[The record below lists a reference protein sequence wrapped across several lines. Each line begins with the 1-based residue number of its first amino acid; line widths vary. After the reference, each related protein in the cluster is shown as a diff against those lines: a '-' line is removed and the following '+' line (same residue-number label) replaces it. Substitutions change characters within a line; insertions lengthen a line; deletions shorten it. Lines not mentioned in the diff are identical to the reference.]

1 MGGDIEE
8 GQASKSICV
17 QSKANGETQVDGR
30 TEVRAKAEA
39 CRARARRPLTVT
51 QVCGKGAWV
60 TNGAWTK
67 SEEYAS
73 AAGIEIDESQSGGI
87 EVWETG
93 Q

>member
-1 MGGDIEE
+1 M
-8 GQASKSICV
+8 
-17 QSKANGETQVDGR
+17 QVDGR
-30 TEVRAKAEA
+30 TEVRAEAEA
-39 CRARARRPLTVT
+39 EARRARARRPLTVT